1 MEYLKQYRTARHLTQ
16 QDMADLLNISRVTYA
31 RYESGTHE
39 PDIATMIRIGA
50 TLGVLIDQLV
60 GVIEPD
66 ETYSSDLFHQVRS
79 MQSGALDVSAPDGF
93 VGMYGNS
100 NYFLLTK
107 DGQDKVNAYIDDLY
121 GNPQYADDA
130 GHIVL
135 RDPKS
140 GEAIMQTI
148 AADHQD
154 DTSDALSVRLNTA
167 AVHAA
172 DTYDANNDAQKNKA

>member
-50 TLGVLIDQLV
+50 MLGVLIDQLV

-66 ETYSSDLFHQVRS
+66 ETYSSDLYHQIRS
-79 MQSGALDVSAPDGF
+79 MQSGTLDVAAPDGF

-100 NYFLLTK
+100 NYFLLTR

-130 GHIVL
+130 GRIVL

-148 AADHQD
+148 AADPQD
-154 DTSDALSVRLNTA
+154 GMTESIATRINTA
-167 AVHAA
+167 AIHAT
-172 DTYDANNDAQKNKA
+172 DTYDANNDTQKNKA

>member
-66 ETYSSDLFHQVRS
+66 ATYSSDLYHQVRS
-79 MQSGALDVSAPDGF
+79 MQFGTLDVAAPDGF

-107 DGQDKVNAYIDDLY
+107 GGQDKVNAYIDDLY

-135 RDPKS
+135 RDPKT

-148 AADHQD
+148 AADQAD
-154 DTSDALSVRLNTA
+154 DNDRQQRVDAVGSFLTDA
-167 AVHAA
+167 AK
-172 DTYDANNDAQKNKA
+172 DTQNDKKA

>member
-1 MEYLKQYRTARHLTQ
+1 MEYLKHYRSARGYSQ
-16 QDMADLLNISRVTYA
+16 QQMADFLNVSRVTYA
-31 RYESGTHE
+31 RYEQGTRE
-39 PDIATMIRIGA
+39 PDIDTMIKLSSI
-50 TLGVLIDQLV
+50 LHVLIDQLV

-66 ETYSSDLFHQVRS
+66 ETYSSNLYDQMHS
-79 MQSGALDVSAPDGF
+79 EKSGALEASMPNGF

-135 RDPKS
+135 RDPKT

-154 DTSDALSVRLNTA
+154 DTSDALSARFNTA
-167 AVHAA
+167 AVHAV
-172 DTYDANNDAQKNKA
+172 DTYDANNDTQKNKA